1 MDTNVFADVVK
12 STFTPTG
19 DFKEDRDR
27 AEAYSKS
34 VKMDESNT
42 KIAVVAATQ
51 GFDTA
56 AKTMINQFTDASGNF
71 DYAAMRQMYG

>member
-1 MDTNVFADVVK
+1 MNSVIANVVK

-19 DFKEDRDR
+19 DFKKDKDR
-27 AEAYSKS
+27 AEAYAKS
-34 VKMDESNT
+34 VKMDEPNT
-42 KIAVVAATQ
+42 KMSVVAATQ

-56 AKTMINQFTDASGNF
+56 AKTMINQFTDASGKL